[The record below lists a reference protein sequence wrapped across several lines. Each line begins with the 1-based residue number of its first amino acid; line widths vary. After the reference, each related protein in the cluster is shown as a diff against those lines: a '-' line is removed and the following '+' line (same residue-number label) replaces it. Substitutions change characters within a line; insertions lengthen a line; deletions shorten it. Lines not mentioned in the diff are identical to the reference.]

1 MAARATIQSSI
12 LDCPPALPWEGFF
25 PLCYLHLFLLRH
37 SASSCFARSRAAHL
51 RFARCASPRVMR
63 RSLVRPPFFLTEV
76 WVGSRAD
83 MGTLAHGCI
92 SDRSVRVTK
101 RHRALLPSP
110 LHATLRRP
118 SAALVHATRSRWA
131 LACRPRQGGGGSHHG
146 QSTPL
151 LRILHALRRPP
162 VPTLSW
168 RAGCCLFILPTFILC
183 LQQAPLPIR
192 LSAH

>member
-1 MAARATIQSSI
+1 M
-12 LDCPPALPWEGFF
+12 
-25 PLCYLHLFLLRH
+25 CYLHLLLQAQR
-37 SASSCFARSRAAHL
+37 FAVLRTSRAAIVASRAAH
-51 RFARCASPRVMR
+51 R
-63 RSLVRPPFFLTEV
+63 RATCGSLVRPPLFLTEV

-83 MGTLAHGCI
+83 MGTLAHDCI

-101 RHRALLPSP
+101 RHRALLPSSP
-110 LHATLRRP
+110 LHTTLRRP

-131 LACRPRQGGGGSHHG
+131 LACRLRQGGGGSHHG

-183 LQQAPLPIR
+183 LRQAPLPIR

>member
-1 MAARATIQSSI
+1 M
-12 LDCPPALPWEGFF
+12 
-25 PLCYLHLFLLRH
+25 CYLHLLFQAQRFAVLRTPH
-37 SASSCFARSRAAHL
+37 IARCYR
-51 RFARCASPRVMR
+51 RFARCASPRYMR
-63 RSLVRPPFFLTEV
+63 QFGETSLVPHRGLGWVTGRHGHLGSWLHLRSLCESHQTTPGAAAVVAAAHHTATT
-76 WVGSRAD
+76 VGSARPCYALS
-83 MGTLAHGCI
+83 MGA
-92 SDRSVRVTK
+92 R
-101 RHRALLPSP
+101 LP
-110 LHATLRRP
+110 L
-118 SAALVHATRSRWA
+118 
-131 LACRPRQGGGGSHHG
+131 RQGGGGSHHG